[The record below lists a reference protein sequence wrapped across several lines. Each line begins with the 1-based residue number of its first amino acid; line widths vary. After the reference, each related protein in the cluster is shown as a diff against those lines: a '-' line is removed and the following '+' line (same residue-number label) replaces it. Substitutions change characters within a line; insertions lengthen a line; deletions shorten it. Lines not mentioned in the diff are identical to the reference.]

1 MKVREILAGLIVEL
15 REAGVESAR
24 AEAEILLAAVLDLLD
39 EPRPALYAAGERELT
54 SAEARTL
61 AGLAL
66 RRSSGEPSQYLVGR
80 AWFRELTLAVGPGV
94 LIPRPETEQ
103 LVEQILEWLGARPSG
118 AEVRPAVSDPARVL
132 DVGTGSGCIALSI
145 ALEAKGT
152 QVVGVESS
160 KIALRWAERNL
171 ERLRAT
177 DPEAAG
183 RVRLLQSDLFS
194 GLTEEPPFDVVVSN
208 PPYVGREE
216 AERLPREVLD
226 HEPPEALFAPGRSTS
241 VLEAIVDNA
250 MQFLVPGGL
259 LALEIGETQADN
271 VAGRIRAAVSEG
283 HPVYAAPRVLEDL
296 SGRPRL
302 VLAERR
308 PDTGPAHGGAWQPQP
323 R

>member
-1 MKVREILAGLIVEL
+1 MKVREVLSGLIVEL

-24 AEAEILLAAVLDLLD
+24 VEAEILLAAVLDLL
-39 EPRPALYAAGERELT
+39 EAPRSALYGAGERDLT

-66 RRSSGEPSQYLVGR
+66 RRGSGEPSQYLVGR

-103 LVEQILEWLGARPSG
+103 LVERVLEWLAGRAPG
-118 AEVRPAVSDPARVL
+118 ARVL
-132 DVGTGSGCIALSI
+132 DVGTGSGCIALSL
-145 ALEAKGT
+145 ALEGKGT
-152 QVVGVESS
+152 QVIGVDSS
-160 KIALRWAERNL
+160 RPALRWAERNL
-171 ERLRAT
+171 ERLRAR

-183 RVRLLQSDLFS
+183 RVQLRSSDLFS
-194 GLTEEPPFDVVVSN
+194 GVAEEPPFDAVVSN

-216 AERLPREVLD
+216 AEKLPREVRD
-226 HEPPEALFAPGRSTS
+226 HEPPEALFALGRATA
-241 VLEAIVDNA
+241 VLDAVVDNA
-250 MQFLVPGGL
+250 AQFLVPGGL

-271 VAGRIRAAVSEG
+271 IAGRIQAAQSGG

-308 PDTGPAHGGAWQPQP
+308 PGTGPAHGGAWQPPP